1 MNTEAFPQEI
11 GFDTSALPPHFIE
24 QTVHSLVDFCADSE
38 ISKESDEPTKAGV
51 FSSFFAK
58 RQLIDALHEV
68 AKTPMGRAAIRAFY
82 YNGQQLKKQDPDFK
96 YYLSTKAHCP
106 NLGLCH
112 LDSGIIEITDPNIN
126 AHLAKAK
133 NDLTAQGISLS
144 KTTQKQAKLF
154 LHGTTFLH
162 ETMHI
167 NQAKAGLSSSYD
179 PWIMDHLNI
188 FLDAVPQAV
197 SRELFTESNNPL
209 LHQAFKI
216 SPTEIVTFYQAETN
230 DNATDPNIN
239 LSNHLTQKIQTNT
252 HTFLTPLDQ
261 KTASDYSTLK
271 TRWNYLKQNLYLF
284 SYEREKNPTH
294 RATFSDYLKTST
306 GVNLKFTSLLPQKLK
321 KQIKYLA
328 QKIQKHY
335 SKTDI
340 QALQSFVQGK
350 IPFPEHLFQDT
361 KNPAYKEV
369 QNLKKLITN
378 LDISFEELSN
388 LSLKITQGDTKAIQK
403 RNKILKDLNDKSGI
417 SLPTQ
422 NSNTKASIP
431 ASMHQGSLNQH
442 AKNITNEKSPKN
454 TCPTQVHESM

>member
-1 MNTEAFPQEI
+1 MNTKAFPQEI

-24 QTVHSLVDFCADSE
+24 QTVHSLVNFCADAE
-38 ISKESDEPTKAGV
+38 ISKESDKPTKAGA

-96 YYLSTKAHCP
+96 YYLSTKASCP

-112 LDSGIIEITDPNIN
+112 LDSGIIEINEQNIN
-126 AHLAKAK
+126 THLAKAN
-133 NDLTAQGISLS
+133 NDLISQGTSPA
-144 KTTQKQAKLF
+144 KATQKQAKLF
-154 LHGTTFLH
+154 LHGVTFLH
-162 ETMHI
+162 ESMHI
-167 NQAKAGLSSSYD
+167 NQAKTGVSASYD
-179 PWIMDHLNI
+179 PWIMDHLSI

-216 SPTEIVTFYQAETN
+216 SLSEIANFHQAEAAA
-230 DNATDPNIN
+230 NATDPNIN
-239 LSNHLTQKIQTNT
+239 LSAHLTQKIQAHTR
-252 HTFLTPLDQ
+252 TFLTPLDQ
-261 KTASDYSTLK
+261 KTASDYSILK

-294 RATFSDYLKTST
+294 RAAFSDYLKTST

-321 KQIKYLA
+321 KQIEHSA

-335 SKTDI
+335 SKTDV

-369 QNLKKLITN
+369 QTLKTLITN
-378 LDISFEELSN
+378 LDTSFEELSN
-388 LSLKITQGDTKAIQK
+388 LSLKITQGDAKAIQK
-403 RNKILKDLNDKSGI
+403 STQILRDLNEKCGI
-417 SLPTQ
+417 SLPPQ
-422 NSNTKASIP
+422 NLGTTPSANAP
-431 ASMHQGSLNQH
+431 APQSTLSQNAQ
-442 AKNITNEKSPKN
+442 NITKEKTHKNAHPK
-454 TCPTQVHESM
+454 QEREIL